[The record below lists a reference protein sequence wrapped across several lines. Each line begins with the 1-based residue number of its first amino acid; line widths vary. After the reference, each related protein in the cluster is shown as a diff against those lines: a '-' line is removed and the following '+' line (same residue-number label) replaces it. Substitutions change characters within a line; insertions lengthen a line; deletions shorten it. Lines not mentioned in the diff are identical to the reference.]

1 MEWRRQKRP
10 FLWSQS
16 PLAAGHG
23 RCRPSRPAAMYAPP
37 PLTIVH
43 PPPDW
48 ALGEWVPVLCLDEL
62 IGKRCAASPHRLS
75 CPHQDADLDNTPRC
89 PRTHSPGVAQVW
101 RRLENRFVW
110 EEGLKN
116 EVHEAKR
123 NNNCP
128 AHNVALL
135 HFWVVS
141 LQREPQQSQGSSEF
155 GTVVKEVTQ
164 NCPLSTF
171 RPQKGLG
178 KKNKTMPRKESW
190 ELQSWPTKNNI
201 VLENKDRRAAF
212 AQMNKKKH

>member
-1 MEWRRQKRP
+1 MIHFPQQTTNDSCYLPDFLGRAKQELHQGRWSEDVKNVRSFDPNPRSLRDMAGADRP
-10 FLWSQS
+10 G
-16 PLAAGHG
+16 PPP
-23 RCRPSRPAAMYAPP
+23 CTPPP

-89 PRTHSPGVAQVW
+89 PRTHSPGVAQVR

-178 KKNKTMPRKESW
+178 KKK
-190 ELQSWPTKNNI
+190 
-201 VLENKDRRAAF
+201 
-212 AQMNKKKH
+212 